1 MLQLIT
7 DAIEVIV
14 AAIEI
19 VVETATEP
27 EAIFWT
33 FIFLA
38 LVGRDLFSRE

>member
-27 EAIFWT
+27 KAIFWT

>member
-7 DAIEVIV
+7 DAREVIV

-19 VVETATEP
+19 VIETAIEP

-33 FIFLA
+33 LIFLA